1 VSVLVVSALGYDS
14 LSERC
19 SRDGDVTTQ
28 PLAERLPEKKM
39 VLIKKKYSLRRKTYP
54 HLFLSALGP
63 GLPVTTVTMKRRPRE
78 SEVKH

>member
-1 VSVLVVSALGYDS
+1 LLKGF
-14 LSERC
+14 
-19 SRDGDVTTQ
+19 Q
-28 PLAERLPEKKM
+28 KKKM

-63 GLPVTTVTMKRRPRE
+63 GPPVTTVTMKRRPRE